1 MMDWQRLLSARRF
14 GHDSAESWTPARSP
28 FQKDWDRIVFCSAF
42 RRLQD
47 KTQVHSLSSSDY
59 VRTRLTHSLEVSSV
73 GRSLGAAVGQV
84 VTQRHHLGDAITS
97 AEFGHIVAAASL
109 AHDIGNPPFGH
120 FGEDAVRDWFAGD
133 GAPYLAGLSEAE
145 RLDIIN
151 FEGNAQGFRVLA
163 RLQNW
168 RDEGGLRL
176 TCATMAAFAKY
187 PWGSV
192 AGQQRRKFGFFTAE
206 ADLFA
211 EVANEVGL
219 LPRDAGGWARHPLA
233 YLMEAADDIC
243 YRVVD
248 LEDGFKLGRISFA
261 EVEGLLMGL
270 LPGTPARYR
279 ELDEESR
286 RIGYLRAKAIGQLV
300 DLAGAQFLAHEADI
314 MAGRFAGDLLKRTR
328 VWPHLETI
336 EALTRAR
343 IFQGPEVYE
352 GELRARDMIDDQ
364 LAVCCAA
371 FVARERGEPLVPQL
385 AQALARV
392 PDPPPIEAGRY
403 AWLLAV
409 TDFVSGMTDSYARSR
424 WVDLGTADD
433 HPVQPGAAA

>member
-14 GHDSAESWTPARSP
+14 GHDNAESWTPARSP

-47 KTQVHSLSSSDY
+47 KTQVHSLSASDY

-84 VTQRHHLGDAITS
+84 VMQRHDLGAAMTA

-120 FGEDAVRDWFAGD
+120 FGEDAIRDWFAGE
-133 GAPYLAGLSEAE
+133 GARYLAGLDEAE
-145 RLDIIN
+145 RLDITN
-151 FEGNAQGFRVLA
+151 FEGNAQGFRVLT

-176 TCATMAAFAKY
+176 TCATLAAFAKY

-192 AGQQRRKFGFFTAE
+192 VGQARRKFGFFAAE

-211 EVANEVGL
+211 EVADDAGL
-219 LPRDAGGWARHPLA
+219 LPREGGGWVRHPLA

-248 LEDGFKLGRISFA
+248 LEDGFKLGRIGFG
-261 EVEGLLMGL
+261 EVEELLMGL
-270 LPGTPARYR
+270 LPETPARYR

-300 DLAGAQFLAHEADI
+300 DLAGEQFLAHETDI
-314 MAGRFAGDLLKRTR
+314 MAGRFQGDLLKRTP
-328 VWPHLETI
+328 VWRHLETI

-343 IFQGPEVYE
+343 IFQGKEVYE

-371 FVARERGEPLVPQL
+371 FVARERGEPLDPRLVN
-385 AQALARV
+385 ALAHV

-424 WVDLGTADD
+424 WNDLGMAAD
-433 HPVQPGAAA
+433 GAARPEAAE